1 MNLRELSPR
10 TLSPGARAA
19 AFYHLTKPGI
29 TRHILFT
36 TAAGFYM
43 AAPTGGLDFI
53 LLLHMLIGATLASSG
68 TLGLNQYVERE
79 IDALMKRTAGRPIP
93 SGKVTPREAL
103 WFTAALALAG
113 LAYQGLLVNWTTALI
128 TTATLISYVF
138 IYTPLK
144 RSTSLNTL
152 VGAVPGALPILAG
165 WTATGRGAD
174 LGGWLLFTIM
184 FLWQIP
190 HFLALAWLY
199 REDYRAGGFVM
210 LSAADPDGRR
220 TSRQIVNYGAILLPV
235 SLLPTALGMTG
246 IAYFIGAFFL
256 GAAFLAVGLKTLTSS
271 DNIWSRRLFFASV
284 IYLPLLL
291 LLMVLGKSN

>member
-1 MNLRELSPR
+1 MAAPGRALSLR
-10 TLSPGARAA
+10 ARAA
-19 AFYHLTKPGI
+19 AFYVLTKPGI

-43 AAPTGGLDFI
+43 AAPTGGLDLI
-53 LLLHMLIGATLASSG
+53 VLLHMLIGTTLASSG
-68 TLGLNQYVERE
+68 TLALNHYVERD
-79 IDALMKRTAGRPIP
+79 IDALMKRTAQRPIP
-93 SGKVTPREAL
+93 AGMVTPREAL
-103 WFTAALALAG
+103 CFAWTLALAG

-128 TTATLISYVF
+128 TAATLISYIF

-144 RSTSLNTL
+144 RRTSLNTL

-174 LGGWLLFTIM
+174 LGGWLLFTIL

-199 REDYRAGGFVM
+199 REDYRQGGFVM
-210 LSAADPDGRR
+210 LSAVDPDGRR

-235 SLLPTALGMTG
+235 SLLPSAIGMTG
-246 IAYFIGAFFL
+246 VLYFAGAFLL
-256 GAAFLAVGLKTLTSS
+256 GLAFLTVGLKTLTSN
-271 DNIWSRRLFFASV
+271 DDVWSRRLFFASV

-291 LLMVLGKSN
+291 LLLVLGKLPA